1 MDSDTGAESD
11 MSLSSRSFLHRV
23 NDRVRKIQD
32 QSSKDATQD
41 SNKHSLRWW
50 MFMSSTLQASVF
62 MGKNYSENL
71 HSIKNTGKWFC
82 METFIF
88 DWCRR
93 SRQSLAR
100 KGLRI
105 FRFCVCFGKMSENPL
120 SILVWWTSWCG
131 SKVHHNTEFCTQMMV
146 SHGIRVEY
154 FPGFTTLQLCYK
166 VQEFMSKWT
175 YNQKISLDGL
185 SSCRCSTKE
194 NKQECESS
202 AHLVSIYAKRF
213 SPGRWS
219 FLGPGSEKKWYS
231 TIGCKPQGEWD
242 RVAELM
248 MLKFGESMGQSCRA
262 DYVKIRR
269 K

>member
-105 FRFCVCFGKMSENPL
+105 FRFCVMLWKDEREPTIDSCLVDKLMWFKSSSQYRILYTNDGESWNSSGIFPRIHHIAALLQSPRVHVKMNIQPED
-120 SILVWWTSWCG
+120 
-131 SKVHHNTEFCTQMMV
+131 
-146 SHGIRVEY
+146 
-154 FPGFTTLQLCYK
+154 FT
-166 VQEFMSKWT
+166 
-175 YNQKISLDGL
+175 DGL

-242 RVAELM
+242 R
-248 MLKFGESMGQSCRA
+248 GCRA
-262 DYVKIRR
+262 DDVKIRW